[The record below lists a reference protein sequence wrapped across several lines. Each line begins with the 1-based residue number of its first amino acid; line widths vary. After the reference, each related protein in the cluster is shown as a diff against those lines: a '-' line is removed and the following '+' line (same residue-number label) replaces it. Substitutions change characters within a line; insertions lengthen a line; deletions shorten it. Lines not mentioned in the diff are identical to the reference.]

1 MKKLRNTLLIV
12 LLSVAALGSAQEVNT
27 LFFLENAPMRHI
39 VNPAFQPVSNG
50 YVNFTPLGYMS
61 LWAGNN
67 SLTMRDLIYNY
78 NGKTITALH
87 PQGGDREALYNAFRK
102 ATLINTDMTLN
113 ILGFGFRYKENGYI
127 NINITERID
136 AGTTLPR
143 DLFRFGL
150 RGGMRDL
157 DGVNTFDLS
166 QLGLHVTAYT
176 EIAGGY
182 SHKINEHW
190 TGKARINYGDWIN
203 GDTARNDN
211 NVMVDR
217 IYVQGDYKNL
227 SICLGKLPYRS
238 KADYGMVTDGS
249 FAGGSLI
256 VGKKVKVALNL
267 GRFNDSVNALGAF
280 GDDAAASLPGHS
292 IFSNRGE
299 GTASYGS
306 LEIYNDRDEAPFS
319 YSEREKVF
327 TWGLGWHH
335 FRQRNE
341 MDALIDRSD
350 YDILALGLGYRFT
363 RNLQLTGAY
372 AHAFGVDA
380 GPRLKAMNAAWES
393 GQKNSYAIQ
402 LDYKGAHPG
411 KKGSWGAFVAWRQL
425 GGFSSTGWN
434 TYKINYV
441 QDSGT
446 RGLELGVSWTP
457 MLGFMTKLHWFHGQ
471 NMNVY
476 SGEASTKVNTVFTE
490 LCFYF

>member
-1 MKKLRNTLLIV
+1 MKKSFVSALPALLLVGAASTAFAASNPFEDVPADHWAYDAISQLAADGV
-12 LLSVAALGSAQEVNT
+12 IEGYGDGTFRGNQEITRYEMAQMVARAMTKGGGDKALIDKLAAEFADELNSLGVRVAALEKKVDNVWLRGIARYRYIHRTNAASPAPGRVPPVPDDRVNVNQI
-27 LFFLENAPMRHI
+27 LLRLEP
-39 VNPAFQPVSNG
+39 
-50 YVNFTPLGYMS
+50 
-61 LWAGNN
+61 
-67 SLTMRDLIYNY
+67 TMR
-78 NGKTITALH
+78 
-87 PQGGDREALYNAFRK
+87 
-102 ATLINTDMTLN
+102 
-113 ILGFGFRYKENGYI
+113 
-127 NINITERID
+127 
-136 AGTTLPR
+136 
-143 DLFRFGL
+143 
-150 RGGMRDL
+150 
-157 DGVNTFDLS
+157 
-166 QLGLHVTAYT
+166 
-176 EIAGGY
+176 
-182 SHKINEHW
+182 INEHW
-190 TGKARINYGDWIN
+190 TGKARINYGDWTN

-411 KKGSWGAFVAWRQL
+411 KKGSWGAFAAWRQL

-476 SGEASTKVNTVFTE
+476 SGEASTKVNSVFTE